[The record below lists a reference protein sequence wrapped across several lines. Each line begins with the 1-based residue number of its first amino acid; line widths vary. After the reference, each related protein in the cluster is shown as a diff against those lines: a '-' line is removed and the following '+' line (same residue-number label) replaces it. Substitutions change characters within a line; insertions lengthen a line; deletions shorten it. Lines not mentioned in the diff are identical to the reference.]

1 MTARR
6 CAIAHK
12 RLSASAP
19 RRCPACRASC
29 SYRRG
34 QGVGRPCRKTARSV
48 GTQPREQYAF
58 DDMDGWRLLG
68 YESLEEWL
76 GDPAV
81 GLTRTHF
88 FRLTGL
94 WRELVVERGVPHA
107 GLRGVDMD
115 KLDTA
120 LPAVKRGEVEPD
132 EAIAD
137 AHALSRSDLQQKY
150 QPSADNAYY
159 CQTH

>member
-1 MTARR
+1 
-6 CAIAHK
+6 
-12 RLSASAP
+12 
-19 RRCPACRASC
+19 
-29 SYRRG
+29 
-34 QGVGRPCRKTARSV
+34 
-48 GTQPREQYAF
+48 
-58 DDMDGWRLLG
+58 MDGWRLLG

-94 WRELVVERGVPHA
+94 WRELVVERVVPHA

-159 CQTH
+159 CQTHAPLPSLVIHCVIGCSRRARPRLKLDGLTA